1 MEKRKEG
8 RKEESGKEEKKGERK
23 REEGLQRM
31 LGEREKRRDRKE
43 VKLLRINKLI
53 KTE

>member
-31 LGEREKRRDRKE
+31 LGEREKRREGTERKRSNKNE
-43 VKLLRINKLI
+43 IIN
-53 KTE
+53 